1 MRDDKDTHMA
11 SGRITNPNGKLNN
24 SGADFANEARR
35 RQKATVTGG
44 GSTLETG
51 DEYNRPFQTS
61 DQLVFLW
68 NFANKNQR
76 PRSLRPAFRI
86 LGLFPSSDEAFDHGR
101 RVMRADPESPC
112 AIRVGSTHAW
122 YTLAKDMYEDIEPY
136 KAKVE
141 RNLELHKER
150 LARDEVEFTKRKK
163 ALTKGTK
170 PSYQAKKAV
179 EQNERRLE
187 YIEKKQAAAAAG
199 DDAEVRR
206 LQAEEALLEL
216 QTQQEARTEQ
226 AAENDFVVVAPEEEE
241 EEQGEY
247 EEPPLPRVIPPEE
260 ADATWREDIEKTWG
274 TGGVPV
280 SPIPVNLEV
289 RNQKYVSV
297 SILHDYEG
305 NGEEPG
311 VIVWGAFD
319 SEAEAIKYN
328 RLVVAK
334 ELKEHD
340 ACVVSMYEWI
350 YPHLESSDSIEQ
362 LYRNEELNN
371 IMKHARN
378 SARTVRS
385 FESECATQ
393 GVDVPRTEVVPDLEQ
408 PAPRLYRRPEDGSA
422 GGEDPL
428 APSE

>member
-1 MRDDKDTHMA
+1 MA
-11 SGRITNPNGKLNN
+11 SGKITNPNGKLNN
-24 SGADFANEARR
+24 SGVDFANEARR

-51 DEYNRPFQTS
+51 EEYNRPFQTP

-76 PRSLRPAFRI
+76 PKSIRPAFRI
-86 LGLFPSSDEAFDHGR
+86 LGLFPSSEEAFEHGR

-141 RNLELHKER
+141 RNLELHKQR
-150 LARDEVEFTKRKK
+150 LARDELEFTRRKK

-170 PSYQAKKAV
+170 PSYQAKRAAD
-179 EQNERRLE
+179 QNERRLT
-187 YIEKKQAAAAAG
+187 YIDKKQAAAAAG
-199 DDAEVRR
+199 DDEEVRR

-216 QTQQEARTEQ
+216 QAQQETRAEQ
-226 AAENDFVVVAPEEEE
+226 AAEGDFVHVVPEEDEV
-241 EEQGEY
+241 GEY
-247 EEPPLPRVIPPEE
+247 EDPPLPRIVQPEE
-260 ADATWREDIEKTWG
+260 ADATWREEVEKTWG
-274 TGGVPV
+274 SEGVPV
-280 SPIPVNLEV
+280 SPIAVNLEV

-319 SEAEAIKYN
+319 SEAEAVKYN

-340 ACVVSMYEWI
+340 ACVVAMYEWI
-350 YPHLESSDSIEQ
+350 YPHLQASDSIEQ

-385 FESECATQ
+385 FEGECATQ

-408 PAPRLYRRPEDGSA
+408 PAPRLYKRPEDGSQE
-422 GGEDPL
+422 GDDPL
-428 APSE
+428 KPSEE